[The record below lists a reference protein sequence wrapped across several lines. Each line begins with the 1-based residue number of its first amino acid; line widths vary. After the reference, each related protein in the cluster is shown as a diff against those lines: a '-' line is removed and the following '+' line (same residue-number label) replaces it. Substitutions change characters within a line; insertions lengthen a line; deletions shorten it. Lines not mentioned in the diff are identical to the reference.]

1 MREGMKARLLG
12 VSVTVGLL
20 IILSFGW
27 LYAGR
32 FEEETDNAYLR
43 ADITSIAPKV
53 SGYVVDVDVADN
65 ETVEAG
71 NILFRIDGKDYR
83 TRLARAEA
91 DVASAQASLLNV
103 DAERDLQESTIAQS
117 EAQLDAALATQKFAV
132 REFERYRS
140 LVRTN
145 VVSRAQLEQ
154 REAASA
160 QADAA
165 VGAARA
171 AVQVQRKKL
180 NVLAAGRE
188 AARAALSQAEASR
201 ALAQIDLDNTIVHA
215 PIGGVVGNRQVRVG
229 RFVTAGMPLLDL
241 VPVRHVWVVA
251 NFKESQLEHV
261 RVGQPVRVTV
271 DAYPHAEVRGVV
283 DSLSPG
289 SGAAFSLIPPDS
301 ATGNFVR
308 VVQRVP
314 VKIRLTNVVPQLR
327 LVPGL
332 SAHVTIDTSGAEE

>member
-1 MREGMKARLLG
+1 MRQGMKARLLG
-12 VSVTVGLL
+12 VSVAVGLL
-20 IILSFGW
+20 IILSCGW

-53 SGYVVDVDVADN
+53 SGYVVGVDVADN

-117 EAQLDAALATQKFAV
+117 EAQLDAALATQKFAA

-171 AVQVQRKKL
+171 AVHVQRKKL

-188 AARAALSQAEASR
+188 AAQAALSQAEASR
-201 ALAQIDLDNTIVHA
+201 ALAQIDLDNTIVRA

-241 VPVRHVWVVA
+241 VPVRHIWVVA
-251 NFKESQLEHV
+251 NFKESQLERV
-261 RVGQPVRVTV
+261 RVGQPARITV
-271 DAYPHAEVRGVV
+271 DAYPHAEVRGIV

-314 VKIRLTNVVPQLR
+314 VKIRLTSVVPQLR

-332 SAHVTIDTSGAEE
+332 SARVTIDTAGVEE

>member
-1 MREGMKARLLG
+1 MRQGMKARLLG
-12 VSVTVGLL
+12 VSVTTGLL

-53 SGYVVDVDVADN
+53 SGYVVGVDVADN
-65 ETVEAG
+65 EAVEAG
-71 NILFRIDGKDYR
+71 DILFRINDKDYR
-83 TRLARAEA
+83 ARLARAEA
-91 DVASAQASLLNV
+91 DIASAHASLLNTE
-103 DAERDLQESTIAQS
+103 AERDLQESTIAQS
-117 EAQLDAALATQKFAV
+117 EAQLDAALATQKFSV

-140 LVRTN
+140 LARTN

-154 REAASA
+154 REAAST
-160 QADAA
+160 QAGAA
-165 VGAARA
+165 VGAAKA

-180 NVLAAGRE
+180 NVLAAQRE
-188 AARAALSQAEASR
+188 AAGAALSQAEASR
-201 ALAQIDLDNTIVHA
+201 VLAQIDLDNTIVRA

-229 RFVTAGMPLLDL
+229 RLVTAGMPLLDL
-241 VPVRHVWVVA
+241 VPVRHIWVIA

-332 SAHVTIDTSGAEE
+332 SARVTIDTSGAGE

>member
-1 MREGMKARLLG
+1 MRQAPKKLLLM
-12 VSVTVGLL
+12 VSAAIVVLV
-20 IILSFGW
+20 LSSWGW
-27 LYAGR
+27 LIAGR
-32 FEEETDNAYLR
+32 FEAKTDNAYLR

-53 SGYVVDVDVADN
+53 SGYVVGVDVADN

-71 NILFRIDGKDYR
+71 DTLFRIDNRDYR
-83 TRLARAEA
+83 ARLAQAEA
-91 DVASAQASLLNV
+91 DIASAYASLL
-103 DAERDLQESTIAQS
+103 DLEAERDLQESVIVQS
-117 EAQLDAALATQKFAV
+117 EAQLDAVLATQKLAA
-132 REFERYRS
+132 RDFERYRL

-145 VVSRAQLEQ
+145 AVSRAKLEQ

-180 NVLAAGRE
+180 NVLAAQRE
-188 AARAALSQAEASR
+188 AALAALAQADASR
-201 ALAQIDLDNTIVHA
+201 VLAQIDLDNTIVRA
-215 PIGGVVGNRQVRVG
+215 PVGGVVGNRQVRVG

-241 VPVRHVWVVA
+241 VPVRHIWVVA
-251 NFKESQLEHV
+251 NFKEVQLERV
-261 RVGQPVRVTV
+261 RIGQPVRVTV

-301 ATGNFVR
+301 STGNFVR

-314 VKIRLTNVVPQLR
+314 VKIRLTSVVPQLR

-332 SAHVTIDTSGAEE
+332 SARVTIDTSGVEE

>member
-1 MREGMKARLLG
+1 MRQGMKARLLG
-12 VSVTVGLL
+12 VSVTTGLL
-20 IILSFGW
+20 IILSCGW

-53 SGYVVDVDVADN
+53 SGYVVGVDVADN

-71 NILFRIDGKDYR
+71 DILFRIDRKEYR

-91 DVASAQASLLNV
+91 DIASAQASLLNV
-103 DAERDLQESTIAQS
+103 EAESDLQESTIAQS
-117 EAQLDAALATQKFAV
+117 EAQLDAALATQKFTA

-188 AARAALSQAEASR
+188 AAQAALSQAEASR
-201 ALAQIDLDNTIVHA
+201 VLVQIDLDNTIVHA

-241 VPVRHVWVVA
+241 VPVRHIWVVA

-261 RVGQPVRVTV
+261 RVGQPARITV
-271 DAYPHAEVRGVV
+271 DAYPHAEVRGIV

-314 VKIRLTNVVPQLR
+314 VKIRLTSVVPELR

-332 SAHVTIDTSGAEE
+332 SARVTIDTAEVEE

>member
-1 MREGMKARLLG
+1 MRQGMKARLLG
-12 VSVTVGLL
+12 VSVTTGLL

-53 SGYVVDVDVADN
+53 SGYVVGVDVADN
-65 ETVEAG
+65 EAVEAG
-71 NILFRIDGKDYR
+71 DILFRIDDKDYR

-91 DVASAQASLLNV
+91 DIASAHASLLNTE
-103 DAERDLQESTIAQS
+103 AERDLQESTIAQS
-117 EAQLDAALATQKFAV
+117 EAQLDAALATQKFSV

-140 LVRTN
+140 LARTN

-154 REAASA
+154 REAAST
-160 QADAA
+160 QAGAA
-165 VGAARA
+165 VGAAKA

-180 NVLAAGRE
+180 NVLAAQRE
-188 AARAALSQAEASR
+188 AAGAALSQAEASR
-201 ALAQIDLDNTIVHA
+201 VLAQIDLDNTIVRA

-229 RFVTAGMPLLDL
+229 RLVTAGMPLLDL
-241 VPVRHVWVVA
+241 VPVRHIWVIA

-314 VKIRLTNVVPQLR
+314 VKVRLTSVVPELR

-332 SAHVTIDTSGAEE
+332 SARVTIDTAGAEE